1 MPLVDLE
8 GFLSDDS
15 IKTELKTKNFPDGK
29 VYTVPSPDAKTGLWL
44 SGIAQLGVK
53 ASQDPDS
60 VTPEEVQRLQF
71 EGPEEESFLKL
82 VLGTAYDELMEDGA
96 SWVQIQRLGQY
107 AFAYFA
113 VSPEA
118 ANRGVEGI
126 FQGKAETPNR
136 ATRRSTGAKSPK
148 SQD

>member
-15 IKTELKTKNFPDGK
+15 IKVEVKTKNFPDGK
-29 VYTVPSPDAKTGLWL
+29 TYTIPSPDAKTGLWL
-44 SGIAQLGVK
+44 SGMAQLGVK
-53 ASQDPDS
+53 ASQEPDS
-60 VTPEEVQRLQF
+60 VTEEEVRQLQL
-71 EGPEEESFLKL
+71 EGPEEESFIKL
-82 VLGTAYDELMEDGA
+82 VLGTAYDELFEDGA

-113 VSPEA
+113 VSPDA
-118 ANRGVEGI
+118 ANKGAEGI

-136 ATRRSTGAKSPK
+136 ATRRSTGVK
-148 SQD
+148 SQK

>member
-1 MPLVDLE
+1 MPLVDLQD
-8 GFLSDDS
+8 FLSDDS
-15 IKTELKTKNFPDGK
+15 IKINLKTTAFPEGK
-29 VYTVPSPDAKTGLWL
+29 QYTIPSPDAKTGLWL
-44 SGIAQLGVK
+44 SGVAQLGVK

-60 VTPEEVQRLQF
+60 VTEEEVRSLQF
-71 EGPEEESFLKL
+71 EGPEEVPFLQL
-82 VLGTAYDELMEDGA
+82 VLSTAYNELIEDGA

-118 ANRGVEGI
+118 ANRGVDGI
-126 FQGKAETPNR
+126 FQGKAEAPNR
-136 ATRRSTGAKSPK
+136 ATRRSTGAKSQK